1 MEDRSENVL
10 PRSLSTASLDLDR
23 RTPLHTRFLPSPNPV
38 RDRTFWILH
47 GLKPH
52 GTVYIDSGAHKALM
66 NKAGLLPVGVVDV
79 EGSFAQQESVRIVA
93 VERPLDGRPSDR
105 HGLDVGRALVNY
117 SSTEIARIKGHQ
129 SKEVK
134 DLLGY
139 ADSEYVAE
147 RENISFFRRESR
159 PQTPIR
165 DLEPLV
171 HGITEY
177 ESHA

>member
-1 MEDRSENVL
+1 
-10 PRSLSTASLDLDR
+10 
-23 RTPLHTRFLPSPNPV
+23 
-38 RDRTFWILH
+38 
-47 GLKPH
+47 
-52 GTVYIDSGAHKALM
+52 M